1 MTFIVGW
8 VVIYLRHQL
17 PDRQTAPEDKGSP
30 QVVSSTSNPLLRLSG
45 FQRNPLDMEDNL
57 DVTTSS
63 MDVGGPNGHGHSHGN
78 PGDGSKTKIQVAG
91 SMIRSLIF
99 VGIQPVKICITYFQI
114 ASLLGAV

>member
-8 VVIYLRHQL
+8 VVIHLRHQL
-17 PDRQTAPEDKGSP
+17 PDRQAAPKDKEDKGSP
-30 QVVSSTSNPLLRLSG
+30 QVVSSNPL
-45 FQRNPLDMEDNL
+45 LDMEDNL
-57 DVTTSS
+57 DVMTSS
-63 MDVGGPNGHGHSHGN
+63 MDMEDNH

-99 VGIQPVKICITYFQI
+99 VGIQPVKIGITYFQI